1 MSKFLKS
8 PKLLRR
14 ETPEAVDRRILIAGT
29 IAAARYRSTRR
40 RRFIGALSG
49 AAAAVI
55 VAAAAVWHLN
65 YGIVSRPTPRTK
77 IRNVAVVNR
86 GVQTEN
92 GLSDRELMEFNDWTA
107 LEQENYNLAS
117 QLNCC
122 QDEDDGFY
130 SQV

>member
-14 ETPEAVDRRILIAGT
+14 ETPEALDRRILLAGAL
-29 IAAARYRSTRR
+29 AAARYRSTRR
-40 RRFIGALSG
+40 RRFFGALSG

-55 VAAAAVWHLN
+55 VAAVATWHVNSGIADRPTSRGKIRSAAVVGAKLGN
-65 YGIVSRPTPRTK
+65 D
-77 IRNVAVVNR
+77 
-86 GVQTEN
+86 
-92 GLSDRELMEFNDWTA
+92 LSERELMEFDDWTV

-122 QDEDDGFY
+122 QDEDDGFF

>member
-8 PKLLRR
+8 PNLLRR
-14 ETPEAVDRRILIAGT
+14 EPPEALDRRILIAGS

-55 VAAAAVWHLN
+55 VAAVATWHFN
-65 YGIVSRPTPRTK
+65 SGIGARPTPREK
-77 IRNVAVVNR
+77 IRSAAV
-86 GVQTEN
+86 GAKTEN
-92 GLSDRELMEFNDWTA
+92 GLSERELMEFDDWTV

-117 QLNCC
+117 QLNCY
-122 QDEDDGFY
+122 QDENDGFY

>member
-8 PKLLRR
+8 PKLIRR
-14 ETPEAVDRRILIAGT
+14 ETPEALDRRILIAGS

-40 RRFIGALSG
+40 RHFIGALSG

-55 VAAAAVWHLN
+55 VAAAALWHVN
-65 YGIVSRPTPRTK
+65 SGIAARQTAREK
-77 IRNVAVVNR
+77 IRNAVVR
-86 GVQTEN
+86 SGAQTEN
-92 GLSDRELMEFNDWTA
+92 GLSERELLEFDDWTV

-122 QDEDDGFY
+122 QDENDGFY

>member
-8 PKLLRR
+8 PNLLRR
-14 ETPEAVDRRILIAGT
+14 EPPEALDRRILIAGS

-55 VAAAAVWHLN
+55 VAAVATWHFNSGIAA
-65 YGIVSRPTPRTK
+65 RPTPRNAAAATVGAK
-77 IRNVAVVNR
+77 L
-86 GVQTEN
+86 EKS
-92 GLSDRELMEFNDWTA
+92 LSERELMEFDDWTV

-117 QLNCC
+117 QLNCY
-122 QDEDDGFY
+122 QDENDGFY